1 VRRAAAGLVVLG
13 AVVATTA
20 ASPAGGAP
28 GLRAPAGVVKAPKLA
43 AALARVDRVA
53 AADGRAAATVR
64 AEALGL
70 ETAGSQIAVELTTRD
85 AADATQAVEALG
97 GSVRARYRGLL
108 EALVP
113 PGALGELA
121 ARGAVAYVGVPTRPQ
136 PAAVLDEGVAVTGA
150 DAWQTIGM
158 TGKGVKIAIID
169 VGFKDW
175 QTQQVA
181 GELPAAVTTKDFCT
195 SGRFEGP
202 DAEDHGTAVAEIIHD
217 MAPDARLYLV
227 CVDSLASLGQAKDY
241 VVGKGILIVNHSVGW
256 YNTAR
261 GDGDGPATSP
271 EGIVADARLH
281 GILWIN
287 SAGNDAQ
294 RHWTGTFTDGDGNNW
309 HDFEPTNPITGQPA
323 DEGNAVFVA
332 SGEEICAYLRWDDW
346 PTSAQDYDLYL
357 WFDPN
362 PGAVG
367 NEVMLARSTNLQSG
381 TQPPTESLCYTNTGS
396 PRALDFAIRRD
407 NATATPRFD
416 LFTTGRPLQYNTTSG
431 SLLEPATSP
440 HVLTVGAACSA
451 GISLEPYSSQGPT
464 VDGRTKPDLTAPDGV
479 STATYGPFTSCHNT
493 NAGFFG
499 TSASAP
505 QVSGAAALLKQA
517 NPTFGPAELQA
528 GLEASATDVG
538 PPGKDDFYG
547 SGLLT
552 LGKAP
557 PAPSAP
563 PVAADPPVI
572 SGTPQEARTLT
583 ATTGGWTGPSL
594 LLYAYQWLR
603 CDAAGTACAEIDGAL
618 GATYTATS
626 ADVLSR
632 LRVEVTAINTGGG
645 TASTSSPT
653 ATVLPLPPANTA
665 PPTVSGRGRIG
676 ETLTAALGIWTG
688 SAPISYGYDWR
699 RCAPAG
705 DACTS
710 TGVTAQ
716 SYALGSADVGATL
729 RVAVTASNAGGSTS
743 AVSSPSGAV
752 LPAAPQNKAAPTL
765 SGAARAGVK
774 LRATTGAWNGANSY
788 AYRWWR
794 CFASSCGYV
803 DRATQ
808 PTYPLGNA
816 DVGATLR
823 VVVTASNSGGSTT
836 ASSAA
841 TGVVTAA
848 LGTRAVLVTGSVG
861 YARPV
866 AGRLFTVRMRVA
878 RRPGGGTVSGRATCR
893 ATLRGRALRATRHTL
908 ARGVATCAWRLPV
921 SAAGSRVSGSVRAT
935 AGGLSVTKR
944 FSVVVARR

>member
-1 VRRAAAGLVVLG
+1 MRRAAAGLVVLG

-20 ASPAGGAP
+20 ASPAGRAP
-28 GLRAPAGVVKAPKLA
+28 GLRAPAGVVKSPKLA
-43 AALARVDRVA
+43 ATLARVDRVA
-53 AADGRAAATVR
+53 AADGRVAATVR
-64 AEALGL
+64 ADALGL
-70 ETAGSQIAVELTTRD
+70 DTAGSRVAVELTTRD

-113 PGALGELA
+113 PGALDELA
-121 ARGAVAYVGVPTRPQ
+121 ARGAVAYVGVPARPQ

-169 VGFKDW
+169 VGFKGW
-175 QTQQVA
+175 QAQQLA
-181 GELPAAVTTKDFCT
+181 GELPAAVATKDFCT
-195 SGRFEGP
+195 PGRFDGL
-202 DAEDHGTAVAEIIHD
+202 DADDHGTAVAEIVHD

-227 CVDSLASLGQAKDY
+227 CVDSIASLGQAKDY
-241 VVGKGILIVNHSVGW
+241 AVGKGVGIVNHSVGW

-261 GDGDGPATSP
+261 GDGTGPATSP
-271 EGIVADARLH
+271 DGIVADARVH
-281 GILWIN
+281 GILWVN

-294 RHWTGTFTDGDGNNW
+294 NHWTGTFTDGDGNNW
-309 HDFEPTNPITGQPA
+309 HDFEPTNPINGQPA

-332 SGEEICAYLRWDDW
+332 SGDEICAYLRWDDW

-416 LFTTGRPLQYNTTSG
+416 LFTTRGPLQYNTTSG
-431 SLLEPATSP
+431 SLFEPATSP

-451 GISLEPYSSQGPT
+451 GSSLEPYSSQGPT

-479 STATYGPFTSCHNT
+479 STATFGRFTSCHNA

-557 PAPSAP
+557 PAPTAP
-563 PVAADPPVI
+563 PTAADVPVI
-572 SGTPQEARTLT
+572 SGTPQEAHALT
-583 ATTGGWTGPSL
+583 ATTGGWTGPAPL
-594 LLYAYQWLR
+594 VYAYQWLR
-603 CDAAGTACAEIDGAL
+603 CDAAGAACVEIDGAL
-618 GATYTATS
+618 AATYTPTS
-626 ADVLSR
+626 ADVVSR

-645 TASTSSPT
+645 TASTSGPT

-665 PPTVSGRGRIG
+665 APAISGRPRIG
-676 ETLTAALGIWTG
+676 ETLMAALGTWTG
-688 SAPISYGYDWR
+688 SAPISYRYDWR
-699 RCAPAG
+699 RCSPAG
-705 DACTS
+705 DACAG
-710 TGVTAQ
+710 TGVTTQ
-716 SYALGSADVGATL
+716 SYALGTADVGATL

-752 LPAAPQNKAAPTL
+752 LPAAPQNTAPPTL
-765 SGAARAGVK
+765 TGAARVGVT
-774 LRATTGAWNGANSY
+774 LQAATGTWNGASSY

-794 CFASSCGYV
+794 CFASNCAYV
-803 DRATQ
+803 DRATG
-808 PTYPLGNA
+808 PAYLLGNA

-841 TGVVTAA
+841 TGVVTVA
-848 LGTRAVLVTGSVG
+848 LGTRAALVAGSVG
-861 YARPV
+861 HTRPV
-866 AGRLFTVRMRVA
+866 AGRLFTVQMRVA
-878 RRPGGGTVSGRATCR
+878 RRPSGGTVSGRATCR

-908 ARGVATCAWRLPV
+908 ARGVATCAWRLPA
-921 SAAGSRVSGSVRAT
+921 SAAGNRVSGSVRAT

-944 FSVVVARR
+944 FSVVVGRR